1 MYNNKRGVTVQ
12 STIIG
17 IIIVIISAAVIFL
30 FLKAVPFQETIDK
43 EACHNS
49 VILRSQSLIGYEPG
63 KQIVPLSCKTQDIK
77 IETSSDDVIK
87 QEIANQ
93 MYDCWWMLGEG
104 KLDFMPDEGL
114 RDVQINWENGIY
126 TTKANCIIC
135 STIKFG
141 DNAKGKQLDL
151 VNYIADT
158 QVPSKNI
165 TYLEYFTQ
173 QKGVTLPIGVEV
185 NKVDTN
191 NDYAIIFM
199 NIKGGSY
206 WNAIKAAGGLI
217 GGGAIAG
224 FKIGKG
230 WQGAAIGAGIGSIL
244 SQLNAI
250 KEYDN
255 ARVAATRCD
264 GSYEGCSNLF
274 LIPLTATDLTTTC
287 NNIESIP

>member
-1 MYNNKRGVTVQ
+1 MTVQ

-17 IIIVIISAAVIFL
+17 IIVVIISAAVIFI
-30 FLKAVPFQETIDK
+30 FLRAVPFQETVDK

-63 KQIVPLSCKTQDIK
+63 KAVVPLSCKTQNIK

-87 QEIANQ
+87 QELANQ

-104 KLDFMPDEGL
+104 KLDFMPDEDL
-114 RDVQINWENGIY
+114 RDVQINWQNGIQ
-126 TTKANCIIC
+126 TAQANCIIC

-158 QVPSKNI
+158 PVPSKNI

-173 QKGVTLPIGVEV
+173 QKGVKLPTLVEV

-199 NIKGGSY
+199 NIKGGSF
-206 WNAIKAAGGLI
+206 WNALKAYGGLM

-224 FKIGKG
+224 FKIGRLAG
-230 WQGAAIGAGIGSIL
+230 PDGMLIGTAIGAGVGEFIGN
-244 SQLNAI
+244 LNAI
-250 KEYDN
+250 KEFGN

-264 GSYEGCSNLF
+264 GSYKGCSNLF